1 MNVQE
6 VINLSRERKSRTKE
20 IVKRIVENVHKKI
33 KYYAGLKKENCV
45 YLVPPIINDY
55 PVYDYELVIKDV
67 FKILDQEGY
76 IVSAY
81 TDGRLDI
88 CWNEK
93 LVEQKVKT
101 DAFILSQ
108 EERKLKNITRKSKK
122 VDERFAFLAN
132 PKKTAGKPLTVDEQL
147 DLQVEKILKE
157 KDKQQKNAKRIVGD
171 FTKI

>member
-6 VINLSRERKSRTKE
+6 VIQIAKERKSRTKE
-20 IVKRIVENVHKKI
+20 IIKRITENVHKKI
-33 KYYAGLKKENCV
+33 MYYAGLKRESCV
-45 YLVPPIINDY
+45 YLIPPIVNDM
-55 PVYDYELVIKDV
+55 PVYDYEQVIKDV

-81 TDGRLDI
+81 NDGRIDI

-101 DAFILSQ
+101 DAFVLNQ
-108 EERKLKNITRKSKK
+108 EERKLKNITRKVKK

-132 PKKTAGKPLTVDEQL
+132 PLKTGKKELTVDEQL
-147 DLQVEKILKE
+147 DAQVEKILKD
-157 KDKQQKNAKRIVGD
+157 KAKQQKKMKQIVGN
-171 FTKI
+171 FTK